1 VTEFAP
7 SFGTSSDR
15 GPGLRRGDGDA
26 LIATIEAAL
35 SSVTEPCSIS
45 FGKPISIVEMGLI
58 ERIDVCGDH
67 AEITL
72 CLTDAACIHFAG
84 MQRFIRDELL
94 ALPEINTVE
103 VKQTLDQLW
112 TPDRRRAA

>member
-1 VTEFAP
+1 MTDP
-7 SFGTSSDR
+7 
-15 GPGLRRGDGDA
+15 A
-26 LIATIEAAL
+26 LSARIEAAL
-35 SSVTEPCSIS
+35 TRVTEPCSIA

-58 ERIDVCGDH
+58 ERIEVAGSH

-72 CLTDAACIHFAG
+72 CLTDAACVHFSG

-94 ALPEINTVE
+94 ELAEINTVE

-112 TPDRRRAA
+112 TPDRRRAG

>member
-1 VTEFAP
+1 MTDA
-7 SFGTSSDR
+7 
-15 GPGLRRGDGDA
+15 A
-26 LIATIEAAL
+26 LIARIEAAL
-35 SSVTEPCSIS
+35 ARVAEPCGIS

-58 ERIDVCGDH
+58 ERIGVAGGH

-72 CLTDAACIHFAG
+72 CLTDAACVHFAG

-94 ALPEINTVE
+94 ELPEISTVE
-103 VKQTLDQLW
+103 VRQTLDQLW